1 MVRLAQFML
10 PELPLHAEVDLTLE
24 LCLHQRAMRMNL
36 NPPII
41 GLKELTPNEGTQP
54 VVLSS
59 AVFIGNSDASHGE
72 SLYIKQ

>member
-10 PELPLHAEVDLTLE
+10 PELPLHAEVDLT
-24 LCLHQRAMRMNL
+24 QRAMRMNL

-41 GLKELTPNEGTQP
+41 GPKELTPNEGTQP